1 MVESALLLVSSSGR
15 GVSSGLHTFIKFF
28 TLFAHLAL
36 GAVPVHAGSWEH
48 FRNTCSA
55 VRPHFHFSWPL
66 DLYVVSIL
74 EACRQII
81 ANVTNHR

>member
-1 MVESALLLVSSSGR
+1 MAVSALLLVLSLGH
-15 GVSSGLHTFIKFF
+15 GVSSGLHPFF
-28 TLFAHLAL
+28 KSSRSLCSLAL
-36 GAVPVHAGSWEH
+36 GAVPVHAGSWGH

-74 EACRQII
+74 ETCHQIFSNV
-81 ANVTNHR
+81 ANYR